1 MTSAAATSIAA
12 RPAQRHWPQSL
23 WVLGV
28 ITAIGSAFVVLTSAA
43 IVGGGEAPPLLPA
56 SPLAIPIEV
65 MPPAVKARHLEVY
78 TRIASADSTR
88 GATTPT
94 AANRRDTGAR
104 FYGSIVIDSTP
115 VNARAFVN
123 GQPVGT
129 TPLMLTEVPVG
140 SRAIRLE
147 ADDHVTWSSTVRVVA
162 DQRTRVDVT
171 LARSR

>member
-1 MTSAAATSIAA
+1 M
-12 RPAQRHWPQSL
+12 
-23 WVLGV
+23 LGV
-28 ITAIGSAFVVLTSAA
+28 IAAVGSAFVVLTSAA
-43 IVGGGEAPPLLPA
+43 IVGGREAPLLPA
-56 SPLAIPIEV
+56 SPLAIPIGAV
-65 MPPAVKARHLEVY
+65 PTAVKARHLEVY
-78 TRIASADSTR
+78 TPIASADSTR
-88 GATTPT
+88 EAPTPT
-94 AANRRDTGAR
+94 AAIRRDTGTR
-104 FYGSIVIDSTP
+104 FYGSLVIDSTP

-147 ADDHVTWSSTVRVVA
+147 AEDHVTWSSTVRVVA

>member
-1 MTSAAATSIAA
+1 MAGSAAASSGAA
-12 RPAQRHWPQSL
+12 HAAQRRSPQSL

-28 ITAIGSAFVVLTSAA
+28 IAALGSAFVVLTSAA
-43 IVGGGEAPPLLPA
+43 IGGRGEAPLLPA
-56 SPLAIPIEV
+56 SPLAIPIGAV
-65 MPPAVKARHLEVY
+65 PTAVKARHLEAY
-78 TRIASADSTR
+78 TPIASADSTR
-88 GATTPT
+88 EAPTPT
-94 AANRRDTGAR
+94 AANRRDTPTR
-104 FYGSIVIDSTP
+104 FYGSLVIDSTP

-147 ADDHVTWSSTVRVVA
+147 AEDHVTWSSTVRVVA